1 MNFTNPVGQIA
12 GFIVEPPPTPSR
24 LLQQMT
30 AVTNHDQSNCVLNLL
45 FVPWSVHKITDY
57 IEASIAMADLFC
69 GSHFIPDII
78 SIIEE

>member
-1 MNFTNPVGQIA
+1 MNLTNPVGQIA

-24 LLQQMT
+24 LLKKKIIL
-30 AVTNHDQSNCVLNLL
+30 DQCNCVLNLL

>member
-24 LLQQMT
+24 LLQQMI
-30 AVTNHDQSNCVLNLL
+30 AVKKDQSNCVLNLL

>member
-30 AVTNHDQSNCVLNLL
+30 AVKKDQIV
-45 FVPWSVHKITDY
+45 F
-57 IEASIAMADLFC
+57 
-69 GSHFIPDII
+69 
-78 SIIEE
+78 